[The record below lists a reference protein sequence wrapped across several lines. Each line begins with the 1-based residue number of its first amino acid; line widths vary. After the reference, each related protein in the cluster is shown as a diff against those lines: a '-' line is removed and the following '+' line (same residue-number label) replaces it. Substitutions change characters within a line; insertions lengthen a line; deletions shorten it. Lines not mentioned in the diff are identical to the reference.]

1 MGTRSGSHDA
11 FDEEFKYRMPK
22 VTHSTL
28 NQRVYYQLREM
39 ILAGD
44 LATGSPIEERR
55 LAEEMQ
61 VSRTPLRE
69 AISQLVTEGIIE
81 YRPYRGNLVRRFN
94 AKQVQD
100 LFQVRKALEVLAMR
114 LAIPKLSQE
123 HIETIRHI
131 LDDVERALSRGDI
144 EAYNESDGRFHQTIV
159 EITGNDTLMESLSR
173 LSAQIKLVRFMANT
187 DPSVVHRTAK
197 ERPLIL
203 AALEA
208 RDADRA
214 AALMEAHIDGVCKA
228 VIAQLQSHEDDDE

>member
-1 MGTRSGSHDA
+1 
-11 FDEEFKYRMPK
+11 MPK

-28 NQRVYYQLREM
+28 NQRVYNQLREM
-39 ILAGD
+39 ILTGD

-100 LFQVRKALEVLAMR
+100 LYQVRKALEALAMR
-114 LAIPKLSQE
+114 LAIRKLSQE
-123 HIETIRHI
+123 HIEKIRHI
-131 LDDVERALSRGDI
+131 LDDAQTALDRGDI
-144 EAYNESDGRFHQTIV
+144 EGYNESDRRFHQIIV
-159 EITGNDTLMESLSR
+159 EITDNETLIDALNR
-173 LSAQIKLVRFMANT
+173 LSAQIQLVRFMANT
-187 DPSVVHRTAK
+187 DPSVVQRTAK

-214 AALMEAHIDGVCKA
+214 AQLMEAHIEGVCVA
-228 VIAQLQSHEDDDE
+228 VVSQIQRLEARDEDE

>member
-1 MGTRSGSHDA
+1 
-11 FDEEFKYRMPK
+11 MPK

-28 NQRVYYQLREM
+28 NQRVYNQLREM
-39 ILAGD
+39 ILTGD

-100 LFQVRKALEVLAMR
+100 LYQVRKALEALAMR

-123 HIETIRHI
+123 HIEKIRCI
-131 LDDVERALSRGDI
+131 LDNVQTALDRGDI
-144 EAYNESDGRFHQTIV
+144 EAYNENDRRFHQTIV
-159 EITGNDTLMESLSR
+159 EITGNDTLMEALNR
-173 LSAQIKLVRFMANT
+173 LAAQIQLVRFMANT
-187 DPSVVHRTAK
+187 DPSVVQRTAK

-214 AALMEAHIDGVCKA
+214 AQLMEAHIEGVCAA
-228 VIAQLQSHEDDDE
+228 VVAQIQRLEAEDEE